1 MDGLR
6 GARAA
11 RYGEDDEDEE
21 EELEGGPAATKE
33 SRLPPISS
41 CAPEPKRKGK
51 KKKKKRKTERSGKGD
66 ADKHQSRS
74 LKQQQLSSSFHDVLS
89 PGKDH
94 GLRPEHRQDKEPN
107 PLVPSF
113 SSSVNLPN
121 FGKFEEKLSNKV
133 NESLRWD
140 GILADP
146 EAEKERIRIYKL
158 NRRKR
163 YRILALK
170 GIHSDPGAEEPPENP
185 ACPSQ
190 DSTNSQQLALK
201 VAGPDDFLGGSLAP
215 GLPHCDLA
223 TTPPE

>member
-1 MDGLR
+1 MSLASFR
-6 GARAA
+6 
-11 RYGEDDEDEE
+11 
-21 EELEGGPAATKE
+21 GPASPQTLTLLVC
-33 SRLPPISS
+33 S
-41 CAPEPKRKGK
+41 
-51 KKKKKRKTERSGKGD
+51 
-66 ADKHQSRS
+66 ADKRQGRS
-74 LKQQQLSSSFHDVLS
+74 LKHQQLSSSLHDVLS

-94 GLRPEHRQDKEPN
+94 GPRPEHRQDKEPHQ
-107 PLVPSF
+107 LAPSF
-113 SSSVNLPN
+113 SSSVHLPN
-121 FGKFEEKLSNKV
+121 FGKLEEKLSNKI

-170 GIHSDPGAEEPPENP
+170 GIHSDACAEEMPEKPENPENP

-190 DSTNSQQLALK
+190 DSTNSRQLELK
-201 VAGPDDFLGGSLAP
+201 VAGPDDSLEGSLAP

-223 TTPPE
+223 TALPE

>member
-11 RYGEDDEDEE
+11 RYGEGDENEE

-66 ADKHQSRS
+66 DKHHSRS
-74 LKQQQLSSSFHDVLS
+74 LKHQQLSSSFHDVLS

-94 GLRPEHRQDKEPN
+94 GPRPEHRQDKEPN
-107 PLVPSF
+107 QLAPSF

-121 FGKFEEKLSNKV
+121 FGKLEEKLSNKI

-170 GIHSDPGAEEPPENP
+170 TIHSDPCAEEKPENP
-185 ACPSQ
+185 AYPSQ
-190 DSTNSQQLALK
+190 DSTNSRQLALK
-201 VAGPDDFLGGSLAP
+201 VTGPADYLEGSLAL
-215 GLPHCDLA
+215 GLPH
-223 TTPPE
+223 

>member
-6 GARAA
+6 GAGAA
-11 RYGEDDEDEE
+11 RYGEGDEDEE
-21 EELEGGPAATKE
+21 EELEGGPADTKE

-66 ADKHQSRS
+66 ADKRQSRS

-94 GLRPEHRQDKEPN
+94 GPRPEHRQDKEPN
-107 PLVPSF
+107 QLVPSF

-121 FGKFEEKLSNKV
+121 FGKFEEKLSNKI

-163 YRILALK
+163 YRVLALK
-170 GIHSDPGAEEPPENP
+170 GIHSDPCAEEKPENP
-185 ACPSQ
+185 ARPSQ
-190 DSTNSQQLALK
+190 DSTNSRQLALK

-215 GLPHCDLA
+215 GPPHCDLA
-223 TTPPE
+223 TTLPE